1 MPKKTY
7 MRGGIRVST
16 CVEET
21 CQMERLDVDVE
32 RKPNQLTL
40 GTLDNPHDK
49 LHKEQPNSNKNLN

>member
-1 MPKKTY
+1 

-21 CQMERLDVDVE
+21 CQMERLGVDVE